1 MDRYQGAHIRPFRG
15 KVPAIHET
23 AFIASGA
30 QIIGDVTICDGASI
44 WYNCVLRG
52 DLAPIV
58 IGARSNVQD
67 GTVIH
72 VEGPRKGQQGKVLPT
87 IIGADALVGHMAL
100 LHGCTIADGGFVGM
114 GSIVMDGAVVGEQ
127 AMLAAGALLPPG
139 KAIPAGELWT
149 GRPAC
154 LARLLREEEKAGMA
168 AQCAHYLEMAEDHR
182 LSQQKRISPAKLTS
196 CRTAR

>member
-1 MDRYQGAHIRPFRG
+1 MERHQGAHIRALNG
-15 KVPAIHET
+15 KAPNIHET
-23 AFIASGA
+23 AFVAPGA
-30 QIIGDVTICDGASI
+30 KIIGDVTIFEGASV

-72 VEGPRKGQQGKVLPT
+72 VEGPRKGQQGTVLPT
-87 IIGADALVGHMAL
+87 RIGADALIGHMAL

-114 GSIVMDGAVVGEQ
+114 GSIVMDGASVGEQ

-139 KAIPAGELWT
+139 KTMPPGELWT
-149 GRPAC
+149 GRPAR

-168 AQCAHYLEMAEDHR
+168 EQCAHYLEMAEDHR
-182 LSQQKRISPAKLTS
+182 LTS
-196 CRTAR
+196 

>member
-1 MDRYQGAHIRPFRG
+1 MERHPGAHIRPLRD
-15 KVPAIHET
+15 KVPEVHET
-23 AFIASGA
+23 AFIAPGA
-30 QIIGDVTICDGASI
+30 QIIGDVTICEGASV

-72 VEGPRKGQQGKVLPT
+72 VEGPRKGHEGKVLPT
-87 IIGADALVGHMAL
+87 IIGADALIGHMAL

-114 GSIVMDGAVVGEQ
+114 GSIVMDGARVGEQ

-149 GRPAC
+149 GRPAR

-168 AQCAHYLEMAEDHR
+168 EQCAHYLEMAEDHR
-182 LSQQKRISPAKLTS
+182 LSQ
-196 CRTAR
+196 

>member
-1 MDRYQGAHIRPFRG
+1 MERHTGAHIRPLGG
-15 KVPAIHET
+15 KAPSIHET
-23 AFIASGA
+23 AFIAPGV
-30 QIIGDVTICDGASI
+30 QIIGDVTICEHASI

-58 IGARSNVQD
+58 VGARSNVQD

-72 VEGPRKGQQGKVLPT
+72 VEGPRKGQAGTVLPT
-87 IIGADALVGHMAL
+87 TIGADALVGHMAL

-114 GSIVMDGAVVGEQ
+114 GSIVMDGATVGEQ

-139 KAIPAGELWT
+139 KTIPSGELWT
-149 GRPAC
+149 GRPAR

-168 AQCAHYLEMAEDHR
+168 DQCAHYLEMAEDHR
-182 LSQQKRISPAKLTS
+182 LSR
-196 CRTAR
+196 